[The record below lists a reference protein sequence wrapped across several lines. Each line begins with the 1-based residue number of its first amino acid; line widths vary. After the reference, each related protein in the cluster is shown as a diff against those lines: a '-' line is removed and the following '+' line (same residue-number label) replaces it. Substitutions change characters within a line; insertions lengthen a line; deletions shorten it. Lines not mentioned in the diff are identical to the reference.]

1 MFGAIGEAVMKKA
14 LLALVVFSLFS
25 GVAASEAQ
33 AGLLRGCN
41 RCCCVRWMPRRY
53 YCPPTVCEP
62 AAAEPVR
69 QKKDLVEVNV
79 TFEDEPRSDRAPR
92 ARRSVH
98 RYSLPDSSVSSSL
111 GGIVSPSVLALSHCS
126 RVNP

>member
-1 MFGAIGEAVMKKA
+1 MKKA

-79 TFEDEPRSDRAPR
+79 TFEDEPRKLLLEIYEDLTVRGKL
-92 ARRSVH
+92 
-98 RYSLPDSSVSSSL
+98 LPES
-111 GGIVSPSVLALSHCS
+111 GQK
-126 RVNP
+126 